1 LRCIQY
7 TEGLQEVVLL
17 IIKSLAVKTFDD
29 VFKSFDEMR
38 NRMEKEFEEGFKQ
51 FKSNTPKDLVWEYE
65 TPEGTK
71 VREYGPFVYGYSMT
85 VGPNGRYMMVVVWA
99 LF

>member
-1 LRCIQY
+1 MRCIQY

-29 VFKSFDEMR
+29 VFKIFDEMR
-38 NRMEKEFEEGFKQ
+38 NRMEREFEEGFKQ
-51 FKSNTPKDLVWEYE
+51 FKSNTPKDFVRECE

-85 VGPNGRYMMVVVWA
+85 VGPDGRYMMVVVWA

>member
-1 LRCIQY
+1 MRCIQY

-38 NRMEKEFEEGFKQ
+38 NRMEREFEEGFKY
-51 FKSNTPKDLVWEYE
+51 FKSNTPKDLVREYE
-65 TPEGTK
+65 TP
-71 VREYGPFVYGYSMT
+71 
-85 VGPNGRYMMVVVWA
+85 
-99 LF
+99 